1 MKAVRNK
8 YLEYFPSRREEER
21 FFEGA
26 YFKGNLKSGDI
37 EIIIITILKNGN
49 LESGILARHE
59 ATGIKTAGGCFH
71 RLAALPLHVSSQ
83 SSYYYYCINIVI
95 VIVIVILR
103 YLTLP

>member
-8 YLEYFPSRREEER
+8 YLEYFYIFQADVKKKDYSKVH
-21 FFEGA
+21 
-26 YFKGNLKSGDI
+26 KGNLKSGDI

-83 SSYYYYCINIVI
+83 STYYV
-95 VIVIVILR
+95 L
-103 YLTLP
+103 LLLLF